1 MTGREWKR
9 EQELNRVAEMADE
22 FICNFLDKYLDTS
35 LIYDDIRCSRNKL
48 LDLYPTLLELDEE
61 NELRIS
67 AFCAGML
74 FFIMH
79 ATDMGIRWITLLP
92 PDQEDKNS
100 E

>member
-1 MTGREWKR
+1 MTGREWKQ
-9 EQELNRVAEMADE
+9 EQELIRVAGMADE
-22 FICNFLDKYLDTS
+22 FICKFLDKYLDTPI
-35 LIYDDIRCSRNKL
+35 IYDDIRSSRNKL

-79 ATDMGIRWITLLP
+79 ATELGVKWLTLLP
-92 PDQEDKNS
+92 PDQEDTDS